1 MQTYAP
7 IESIDISL
15 IRQRVVLYKIQ
26 NKTELC
32 QSRQIHYNKMQ
43 QLKLNIKKLFVSCVF

>member
-43 QLKLNIKKLFVSCVF
+43 QLKLNIKNLFVSCVF